1 MEISYYPRNIDHELI
16 SWSKDETR
24 KPLLL
29 RGARQVGKSS
39 AVREL
44 AKQFEYYIEINF
56 EEQKQ
61 VHSVFEGDLSPLG
74 ICEKLSVYYNVPIV
88 PGKTLLFFDEIQA
101 CLPAISSLRFFYEK
115 YPELHV
121 IAAGSLLEFALKELA
136 SFGVGRVRSIFMFP
150 FSFSEFLTALNEK
163 LLLQS
168 MKSASP
174 QLPLP
179 EAIHK
184 KLLEYFKK
192 FLILGGMPEV
202 VSHYIQN
209 GDLRKCQQILDD
221 LIISLRA
228 DFTKYKQQVPSL
240 RIREVFESVAGSS
253 GGRFTYSKAATESNL
268 KQIKE
273 ALNLLTMAGLVIP
286 VTHSSGNGLPLGAEI
301 NPKVQKM
308 LLFDTGIFQRILGLN
323 IGELIISDD
332 FDVINKGAI
341 AELFTGLELQKS
353 ASPYQQEELYFW
365 QRESRNSNAEVDYL
379 IQSGQDILPIEVK
392 SGGRGSMQSLYLF
405 MKEKKVKTGVRCSIE
420 NFGQYDQIRIIP
432 LYAISNLRVTYP
444 ALPI

>member
-1 MEISYYPRNIDHELI
+1 M
-16 SWSKDETR
+16 
-24 KPLLL
+24 
-29 RGARQVGKSS
+29 
-39 AVREL
+39 
-44 AKQFEYYIEINF
+44 
-56 EEQKQ
+56 
-61 VHSVFEGDLSPLG
+61 
-74 ICEKLSVYYNVPIV
+74 
-88 PGKTLLFFDEIQA
+88 
-101 CLPAISSLRFFYEK
+101 
-115 YPELHV
+115 
-121 IAAGSLLEFALKELA
+121 
-136 SFGVGRVRSIFMFP
+136 
-150 FSFSEFLTALNEK
+150 
-163 LLLQS
+163 
-168 MKSASP
+168 
-174 QLPLP
+174 PLP
-179 EAIHK
+179 EVIHK

-202 VSHYIQN
+202 VSNYIQN
-209 GDLRKCQQILDD
+209 GDIRRCQQVLDD

-273 ALNLLTMAGLVIP
+273 AVNLLTMAGLVIP

-308 LLFDTGIFQRILGLN
+308 LLFDTGIFQRVLGLN

-353 ASPYQQEELYFW
+353 ASAYQQEELYFW

-379 IQSGQDILPIEVK
+379 IQFGQDILPIEVK

-405 MKEKKVKTGVRCSIE
+405 MKEKKVKTGVRCCVE
-420 NFGQYDQIRIIP
+420 NFGRYDQIRVIP
-432 LYAISNLRVTYP
+432 IYAISNLRQNEYIQHLT
-444 ALPI
+444 

>member
-1 MEISYYPRNIDHELI
+1 
-16 SWSKDETR
+16 
-24 KPLLL
+24 
-29 RGARQVGKSS
+29 
-39 AVREL
+39 
-44 AKQFEYYIEINF
+44 
-56 EEQKQ
+56 
-61 VHSVFEGDLSPLG
+61 LSPLG
-74 ICEKLSVYYNVPIV
+74 ICEKLSVYYNGPIV
-88 PGKTLLFFDEIQA
+88 PGKTLPFFDEIQA

-121 IAAGSLLEFALKELA
+121 IAAGSLLKFALKELT

-202 VSHYIQN
+202 LSHYLQN
-209 GDLRKCQQILDD
+209 GDLRRCQQVFDD

-228 DFTKYKQQVPSL
+228 DFTKYKQQVPSV

-253 GGRFTYSKAATESNL
+253 GGRFTYSKAATGSNL

-286 VTHSSGNGLPLGAEI
+286 VTHSSGNGIPLGAEI

-323 IGELIISDD
+323 IGKLIISDD

-353 ASPYQQEELYFW
+353 ASPYQQEELY
-365 QRESRNSNAEVDYL
+365 SRFSR
-379 IQSGQDILPIEVK
+379 S
-392 SGGRGSMQSLYLF
+392 R
-405 MKEKKVKTGVRCSIE
+405 
-420 NFGQYDQIRIIP
+420 
-432 LYAISNLRVTYP
+432 
-444 ALPI
+444 